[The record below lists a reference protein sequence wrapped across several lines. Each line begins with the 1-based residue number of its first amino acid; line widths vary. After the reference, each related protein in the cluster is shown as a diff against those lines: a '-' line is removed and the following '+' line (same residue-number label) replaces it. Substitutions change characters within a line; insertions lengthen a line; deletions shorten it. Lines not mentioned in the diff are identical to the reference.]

1 MPSPPRL
8 PAGCLLAAVRLM
20 PLRHAPR
27 HAHAHVR
34 THRYTHVTTPSAPH
48 SPPPPRYHHR
58 RVTCRISP
66 YPLPLPSVPP
76 PQRHVTPPSPIFR
89 RQLRRSFIAARSTAV
104 RFPSACS
111 ASIVLSA
118 THSTAARRLLHRRQ
132 FHRRDVSPLP
142 ISPPTVLPPPVSPPT
157 VSPPTVSGRPLPF
170 HRRPFLLR
178 RQFHRSPFHLL
189 PWAWATRGTCGGP
202 SEQQAL
208 RVASAWGSA
217 CRGGDR
223 PSDPHVSRPLSGRPA
238 VRGAARWP
246 TPRLFSP
253 HAQPPPDAAPNRAH
267 LDTVRPLGR

>member
-1 MPSPPRL
+1 
-8 PAGCLLAAVRLM
+8 M

-202 SEQQAL
+202 S
-208 RVASAWGSA
+208 G
-217 CRGGDR
+217 
-223 PSDPHVSRPLSGRPA
+223 SRPFGWPA
-238 VRGAARWP
+238 PGAVPAAGETGLRTRTCRDPLMGVRRCAA
-246 TPRLFSP
+246 P
-253 HAQPPPDAAPNRAH
+253 HAGPCPASSLRTCDHRPMQYQ
-267 LDTVRPLGR
+267 TVRVGIP